1 MSSASL
7 PDYGTPEYAAFQK
20 DYIGSSPAEVA
31 PRSIK
36 NANEMDDC
44 MKRLFMR
51 QDYFRF
57 QLGKVISILES
68 PNCPIDKAP
77 LRKKL
82 FASWHGLNDTLKQAR
97 AVIKYTKKIVTAP
110 GKIQH
115 YKSLDKFLEQNLLK
129 NGEST

>member
-1 MSSASL
+1 MSSSTL

-31 PRSIK
+31 PRRIK

-44 MKRLFMR
+44 MKRLLMR
-51 QDYFRF
+51 HDFHRE
-57 QLGKVISILES
+57 QLGKVIKELES
-68 PNCPIDKAP
+68 PNCPIDTAP
-77 LRKKL
+77 LREKL

-110 GKIQH
+110 DKIQH
-115 YKSLDKFLEQNLLK
+115 YKSLDEFLEQILLK
-129 NGEST
+129 NGELT